1 MARMENTL
9 ELAATPESSTV
20 VLRILRDEYD
30 ERLKPSSDKPKYYAK
45 VILLHTHSF
54 LKNYTNG

>member
-1 MARMENTL
+1 MAKMENTL

-45 VILLHTHSF
+45 VF
-54 LKNYTNG
+54 Y